1 MHSFREVLTD
11 TTKITE
17 NISESPTIT
26 IFFFASVN
34 VNFRRRQSLTTCIM
48 TEKSELQS
56 REQFQTRSSGR
67 LSQFLSDKKHKQHT
81 NVENKLKCSIRSSLL
96 R

>member
-26 IFFFASVN
+26 IFFFFASVN
-34 VNFRRRQSLTTCIM
+34 VNFRRRQSLTTCVM
-48 TEKSELQS
+48 TEKSEL
-56 REQFQTRSSGR
+56 
-67 LSQFLSDKKHKQHT
+67 
-81 NVENKLKCSIRSSLL
+81 
-96 R
+96 